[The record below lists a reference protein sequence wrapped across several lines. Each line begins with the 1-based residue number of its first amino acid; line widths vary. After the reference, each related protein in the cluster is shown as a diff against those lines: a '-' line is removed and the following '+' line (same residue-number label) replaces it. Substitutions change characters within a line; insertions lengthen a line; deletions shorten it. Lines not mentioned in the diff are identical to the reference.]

1 MRIKSLRLRSGGE
14 IPLENKITVFV
25 GPNNSGKSQT
35 LKDIRFMM
43 DRNKSEQSS
52 TVILQEDNSVFE
64 IPSYNEIMEDV
75 IVRPSNNT
83 IDYYTIE
90 GIGSNLL
97 DKESMN
103 LHKSQENQIGGKGPF
118 FDWFSKFYLALMNA
132 ETRLRLA
139 SQVNSFNTEFEKP
152 GNIIQAL
159 LLNKDAQK
167 KLQSAFKVAFNQDIK
182 LDYSMLQFLCLR
194 TDGTLPEIPLDPT
207 EAIKITKNIPRID
220 NQGDGY
226 RSFAGIVLGLLLSK
240 QRIILLDEP
249 EAFLHPAQAYFLGKW
264 IADNGNYF
272 QSQILICTHSA
283 SFLKGIIDGNSS
295 VGVFRL
301 NRIKNVTD
309 YIPISAESTKQ
320 LSINPILSSQRV
332 LEGLFHKGVV
342 ICEADADRSVYQLV
356 ASVCHQSNGE
366 ILFIHAHNKQTLAV
380 VSAALQQAR
389 IPCAV
394 VADIDILNGKNDL
407 EKVYK
412 ALTHLDIS
420 DKLESMRSSLD
431 KFIEGRS
438 EDIIFEEMKAAV
450 ATFSKQLEN
459 GEHSLEGAKSAL
471 KRIRKDAGKW
481 SAIKKNGITV
491 FDAEHLPI
499 AQQLFKELRDVGIF
513 IVPVGELEG
522 WMDLGVNK
530 SKWTVSALA
539 EIQEGRT
546 PEELKEFVESVLDYF
561 SNQMAE

>member
-1 MRIKSLRLRSGGE
+1 M
-14 IPLENKITVFV
+14 
-25 GPNNSGKSQT
+25 
-35 LKDIRFMM
+35 
-43 DRNKSEQSS
+43 
-52 TVILQEDNSVFE
+52 
-64 IPSYNEIMEDV
+64 
-75 IVRPSNNT
+75 
-83 IDYYTIE
+83 
-90 GIGSNLL
+90 
-97 DKESMN
+97 
-103 LHKSQENQIGGKGPF
+103 
-118 FDWFSKFYLALMNA
+118 
-132 ETRLRLA
+132 
-139 SQVNSFNTEFEKP
+139 
-152 GNIIQAL
+152 
-159 LLNKDAQK
+159 
-167 KLQSAFKVAFNQDIK
+167 
-182 LDYSMLQFLCLR
+182 
-194 TDGTLPEIPLDPT
+194 
-207 EAIKITKNIPRID
+207 
-220 NQGDGY
+220 
-226 RSFAGIVLGLLLSK
+226 
-240 QRIILLDEP
+240 
-249 EAFLHPAQAYFLGKW
+249 
-264 IADNGNYF
+264 
-272 QSQILICTHSA
+272 
-283 SFLKGIIDGNSS
+283 
-295 VGVFRL
+295 
-301 NRIKNVTD
+301 
-309 YIPISAESTKQ
+309 
-320 LSINPILSSQRV
+320 